1 MNKRIARNGKIYN
14 VETERIYNTLVSNQS
29 KAIAANAAKD
39 KAHGLSM
46 AAKPS

>member
-1 MNKRIARNGKIYN
+1 MLKPK
-14 VETERIYNTLVSNQS
+14 EFDNTLVSNQS

-39 KAHGLSM
+39 KAHGLFV